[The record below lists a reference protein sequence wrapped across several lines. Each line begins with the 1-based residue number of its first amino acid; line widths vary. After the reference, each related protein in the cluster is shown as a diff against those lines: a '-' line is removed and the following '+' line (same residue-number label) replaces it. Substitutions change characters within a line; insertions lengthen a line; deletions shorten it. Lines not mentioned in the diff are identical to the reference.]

1 MSMSRYDPFREAL
14 SLRNVMDRLFEQSF
28 VQPFWTG
35 GSQAMS
41 APLDVCETDNG
52 YEIAVA
58 LPGVKP
64 EDIDLTATQHSLTIK
79 GHYSYQNMHQNW
91 HGGQEQGQQSVQQ
104 SQPQEQHRNWLMR
117 EMGTGTFER
126 TVTLPRP
133 IDVDKIQ
140 TSYENGI
147 LTVPVPVSEA
157 NRPKRISVSGGQPKQ
172 VTVEANPS

>member
-1 MSMSRYDPFREAL
+1 MSISRYDPFREAL
-14 SLRNVMDRLFEQSF
+14 SLRNAMDRLFEQSF
-28 VQPFWTG
+28 VNPFWTG
-35 GSQAMS
+35 GPQAMA

-52 YEIAVA
+52 YEIAVS

-64 EDIDLTATQHSLTIK
+64 EDIDLTATQNTLTIK

-91 HGGQEQGQQSVQQ
+91 HGGQEQGQQQ
-104 SQPQEQHRNWLMR
+104 SQQGQHRNWLIC

-147 LTVPVPVSEA
+147 PTVTVPVSEA
-157 NRPKRISVSGGQPKQ
+157 SRPKRISVSGGQPKQ
-172 VTVEANPS
+172 VTVEASKS